1 MFLKLFLNIWLIM
14 KKKSNTA
21 NMQIPESLLKVAVEQ
36 TDDVKGNFQIGLGSD
51 FTVADEPV
59 NEPFFAVP

>member
-36 TDDVKGNFQIGLGSD
+36 TDDVKGNFQTGLGA
-51 FTVADEPV
+51 VHG
-59 NEPFFAVP
+59 NERQKT